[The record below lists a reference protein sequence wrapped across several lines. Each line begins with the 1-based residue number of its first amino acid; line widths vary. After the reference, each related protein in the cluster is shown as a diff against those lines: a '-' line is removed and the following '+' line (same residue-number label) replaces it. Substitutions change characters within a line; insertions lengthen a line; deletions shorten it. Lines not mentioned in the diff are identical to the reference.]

1 MSYDGVEPFGLLRRL
16 RDGEITTRNDLVS
29 MVTNVTSPGE
39 DIVERLQQDGFVSGA
54 GTADS
59 PFTLNPLVARLFR
72 ALRVSLNELAT
83 YSHRSIVFNPVFGSL
98 HNYARGVRMMQLRP
112 SSDKNEFAKLDGFVL
127 MPFAS
132 EMKPVYDD
140 HIRAVADRMRLRVAR
155 ADDFFGTTP
164 IMGDVWT
171 AINGCKFAIADCTG
185 RNPNV
190 FYELGIA
197 HTLGKPV
204 VLMTQNMDDVP
215 FDLQQ
220 FRVIVYEFTPR
231 GMKALEMQLERTIA
245 SILDPVGTLLSDLAL
260 DSAKAFV
267 EPDKEH

>member
-1 MSYDGVEPFGLLRRL
+1 MTVSSPRSSEPRGCQVP
-16 RDGEITTRNDLVS
+16 GTIALV
-29 MVTNVTSPGE
+29 
-39 DIVERLQQDGFVSGA
+39 D
-54 GTADS
+54 GTA
-59 PFTLNPLVARLFR
+59 TVK
-72 ALRVSLNELAT
+72 
-83 YSHRSIVFNPVFGSL
+83 
-98 HNYARGVRMMQLRP
+98 M
-112 SSDKNEFAKLDGFVL
+112 
-127 MPFAS
+127 
-132 EMKPVYDD
+132 
-140 HIRAVADRMRLRVAR
+140 
-155 ADDFFGTTP
+155 TTP